1 MLKLGKARPLAPR
14 SSLLAA
20 NTACR
25 TGPFGV
31 AKQTTSGHKPP
42 RQFLRKS
49 QGRSVVPSDKSSRIA
64 AAILGFFIATGL
76 AVGGYFI
83 SNTIYRGKLAS
94 NTVTVKGFA
103 ERDVK
108 ADLALWTI
116 SYSVT
121 GGNLPELYS
130 QSGKN
135 EETLLSFLTQKGF
148 KKDSINSGDLQVND
162 LLANQFRQNGVSEA
176 NRYILR
182 NTLTVRSTDVGLVDQ
197 STHTLNDLVRQG
209 IVLTQ
214 NRVDFQFTK
223 LNDIKA
229 AMLRDATQNART
241 AAQQFANDAG
251 SNVGSIENAN
261 QGLFSIVSRDS
272 AAAQDPNGGPVFGQQ
287 QSTVDK
293 IVRVVV
299 TLTYY
304 LDK

>member
-1 MLKLGKARPLAPR
+1 M
-14 SSLLAA
+14 
-20 NTACR
+20 
-25 TGPFGV
+25 
-31 AKQTTSGHKPP
+31 
-42 RQFLRKS
+42 
-49 QGRSVVPSDKSSRIA
+49 PSDKSSRIA

-251 SNVGSIENAN
+251 SNVGSIQNAN

-272 AAAQDPNGGPVFGQQ
+272 AAAQDPNGGLVFGQQ